1 VRTEGGTPIVF
12 NSVLDE
18 DSSEPLLSFNQGGR
32 FLTSP
37 FVPSAISMDPS
48 TGRVY
53 HPASDKVGG
62 VGLVADKLSI
72 LWTKEGRFEFGNGED
87 RPPTSF
93 RWKSDDIKLDN
104 KIVPK
109 LSSN

>member
-1 VRTEGGTPIVF
+1 MLETWNDFLKSHFR
-12 NSVLDE
+12 
-18 DSSEPLLSFNQGGR
+18 DSPEPLLSFNQGGR

-37 FVPSAISMDPS
+37 FVPSAISMDPA

-72 LWTKEGRFEFGNGED
+72 LWTKVSYLPEAAI
-87 RPPTSF
+87 SF
-93 RWKSDDIKLDN
+93 VVTYNYNAGSRN
-104 KIVPK
+104 
-109 LSSN
+109 LSFDFF

>member
-1 VRTEGGTPIVF
+1 MSSHFR
-12 NSVLDE
+12 

-37 FVPSAISMDPS
+37 FVPSAISMDPA

-72 LWTKEGRFEFGNGED
+72 LWTKVSDPLEIALM
-87 RPPTSF
+87 
-93 RWKSDDIKLDN
+93 KLSDDSVVLFLGDDDEICCMRFNFLVAH
-104 KIVPK
+104 VPQ
-109 LSSN
+109 S